1 MVEPVNR
8 QGKKMQNLRK
18 YSVYHYLCV
27 SKKKKTSRNAVFSRN
42 DTPTYTDKKE
52 NKIFLIYMKNQ
63 KGAVAKSCMTVTA
76 SSYMN

>member
-18 YSVYHYLCV
+18 YSVSIV
-27 SKKKKTSRNAVFSRN
+27 SKKKQTSRNAVFSRN

-63 KGAVAKSCMTVTA
+63 RGVVSKSCMTVTA
-76 SSYMN
+76 SPYMN